1 MRGPFLD
8 TGEKPYFERDFDR
21 FIRERGENGESLEM
35 MSLLLRDMMNREEG
49 KIAPDTYGA
58 DKFFLDGFLNEDMD
72 YDFMAIA
79 CDFLKHHFDRLKEF
93 NDLEYY
99 GNERCELSD
108 PERALH
114 VKILDIIYNAAK
126 TGDSYS
132 VALIRL
138 LYKTYHKKEYNQL
151 KRFTKLSVSEIFS
164 LSKNEYGNCSFET
177 MGRIMGMCPF
187 LGIELEERF
196 SVVYLLMEKRR
207 KEIDEEEDIH
217 FLNFEEGL
225 FQECV
230 RQIESWQMEQQN
242 SSKKRRYS
250 DDCKKYWE
258 VDRFVEA
265 VLEHDGFCGDYVYR
279 CNSNFTVLETLFART
294 LALLKTVYPGKEFT
308 YDDVQTFAHI
318 TGTVEALTNIS
329 CMMDDSVS
337 QLLGIVEDEY
347 ISEEEECLFKPE
359 NVIYRDTKR
368 QEKPLMQKPLVA
380 QVSSGKAA
388 EEDYL
393 KEISE
398 LRQRLREKERESRYF
413 IEQYNQ
419 EKQKLSE
426 LQEVLKKQ
434 ENDHEELI
442 ALRNYVYEISEDAE
456 EYSKQSKD
464 EMKAAIKDRRIV
476 IIGGNE
482 NWIKKIRNEFP
493 KWRFWGANVSGAV
506 NSTNVCSA
514 ERVYFFT
521 DALGHSNYNKFM
533 KVVREHKIPFSY
545 IHEVSITA
553 NIAQIYKDLE
563 G

>member
-1 MRGPFLD
+1 
-8 TGEKPYFERDFDR
+8 
-21 FIRERGENGESLEM
+21 
-35 MSLLLRDMMNREEG
+35 
-49 KIAPDTYGA
+49 
-58 DKFFLDGFLNEDMD
+58 
-72 YDFMAIA
+72 
-79 CDFLKHHFDRLKEF
+79 
-93 NDLEYY
+93 
-99 GNERCELSD
+99 
-108 PERALH
+108 
-114 VKILDIIYNAAK
+114 
-126 TGDSYS
+126 
-132 VALIRL
+132 
-138 LYKTYHKKEYNQL
+138 
-151 KRFTKLSVSEIFS
+151 
-164 LSKNEYGNCSFET
+164 
-177 MGRIMGMCPF
+177 
-187 LGIELEERF
+187 
-196 SVVYLLMEKRR
+196 
-207 KEIDEEEDIH
+207 
-217 FLNFEEGL
+217 
-225 FQECV
+225 
-230 RQIESWQMEQQN
+230 
-242 SSKKRRYS
+242 
-250 DDCKKYWE
+250 
-258 VDRFVEA
+258 
-265 VLEHDGFCGDYVYR
+265 
-279 CNSNFTVLETLFART
+279 
-294 LALLKTVYPGKEFT
+294 
-308 YDDVQTFAHI
+308 
-318 TGTVEALTNIS
+318 
-329 CMMDDSVS
+329 
-337 QLLGIVEDEY
+337 
-347 ISEEEECLFKPE
+347 
-359 NVIYRDTKR
+359 
-368 QEKPLMQKPLVA
+368 MQKPLVA

-456 EYSKQSKD
+456 EYSKQGID